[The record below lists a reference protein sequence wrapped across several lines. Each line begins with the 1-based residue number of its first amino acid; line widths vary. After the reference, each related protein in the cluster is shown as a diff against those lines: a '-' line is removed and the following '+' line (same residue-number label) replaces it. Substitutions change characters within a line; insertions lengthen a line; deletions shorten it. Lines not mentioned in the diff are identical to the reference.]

1 MAVLALVSLFFMPVI
16 RLQKAIRRLADFG
29 LLAASA
35 ALTGGLMFLPA
46 ARSEAR
52 PLAFRPPSGFCP
64 SLRCHAGEA
73 TLLLRLELLVLLDRD
88 GEEASDQRFHRFAIP
103 HGQVRGEIGANHAG

>member
-1 MAVLALVSLFFMPVI
+1 MRELGSFAVLALVSLFFMPVI

-35 ALTGGLMFLPA
+35 FLTGGLMSFPI

-52 PLAFRPPSGFCP
+52 PVSFRPPSGFCP
-64 SLRCHAGEA
+64 SFRCHAGEA
-73 TLLLRLELLVLLDRD
+73 TLPLGLQLLVLLDRN
-88 GEEASDQRFHRFAIP
+88 G
-103 HGQVRGEIGANHAG
+103 